1 MPDRGESVFPV
12 ANCAGCRARVIWA
25 TVNPE
30 LKSAQRTMFAA
41 TPHPEGD
48 YVLARDTS
56 MPRDKHGA
64 VQIRATKIRRGQR
77 AGMAGDGWVFYALHT
92 PSCPK
97 RDELRT
103 KYAAAHAKGG
113 RR

>member
-1 MPDRGESVFPV
+1 MFPV
-12 ANCAGCRARVIWA
+12 SNCPGCRARVIWA

-30 LKSAQRTMFAA
+30 LKSSQRTMFGAQPDPA
-41 TPHPEGD
+41 GD
-48 YVLARDTS
+48 HVLARDTS
-56 MPRDKHGA
+56 MPRGRKGE
-64 VQIRATKIRRGQR
+64 VQIRATKVRPGQR
-77 AGMAGDGWVFYALHT
+77 AGMARDGWVFYRLHT
-92 PSCPK
+92 SVCPK